1 MFGAFVETWF
11 YQVSYFFHLWII
23 TQLQYIINYYGFI
36 TFVGINIHE
45 LSKTHN
51 FKETHK
57 LMDNGPRDNTWCHR
71 FYYDGHL
78 IAFINSTSK
87 FTKIS
92 VQQNIDDATITYII
106 KTKH

>member
-1 MFGAFVETWF
+1 
-11 YQVSYFFHLWII
+11 
-23 TQLQYIINYYGFI
+23 
-36 TFVGINIHE
+36 
-45 LSKTHN
+45 
-51 FKETHK
+51 
-57 LMDNGPRDNTWCHR
+57 MDNGPRDNTWCHR

-78 IAFINSTSK
+78 ISFINSTSK